1 MRPTFS
7 IILFTV
13 LSGAG
18 FGLLFL
24 AGLALAAGWPLASV
38 EIAFFDDFNFSAPAI
53 QHTFVDVRFGLVL
66 MLVAGGTLATAGLL
80 SSVGHLGKPLRAWRA
95 FSQWRSSWLSR
106 EGVVSVATYVPL
118 VALLIWFVF
127 GKPVEPSVGAIAGGI
142 ALAIGA
148 VATVYCTGHIYST
161 LKPIRAWHDGLVVP
175 LYLLFALY
183 TGALWMTALCLLQ
196 PMRSE
201 FSLLVYAANALAI
214 GPACAFLKLRYW
226 QRLDRAPTQPDAG
239 AATGLS
245 RFGQVRS
252 FEQPHTE
259 ENYLTREMGFVLARK
274 HARRLRA
281 IAFWLILLSPLALIP
296 LCLLI
301 GALGAWLVLAAGML
315 GVFVERWLFFAEARH
330 AVIAFY
336 DR

>member
-24 AGLALAAGWPLASV
+24 AGLSLVAGELLAALGPAVFS
-38 EIAFFDDFNFSAPAI
+38 DFNIAAPA
-53 QHTFVDVRFGLVL
+53 FVDMRVSLVL
-66 MLVAGGTLATAGLL
+66 MLAVGGALATAGLL
-80 SSVGHLGKPLRAWRA
+80 SSVGHLGMPVRAWRA

-118 VALLIWFVF
+118 VALLFWLIID
-127 GKPVEPSVGAIAGGI
+127 KPVEVSIGAIGGGI

-148 VATVYCTGHIYST
+148 AATVYCTGHIYST
-161 LKPIRAWHDGLVVP
+161 LKPVRAWHDGLVVP

-183 TGALWMTALCLLQ
+183 TGALWMSVLQ
-196 PMRSE
+196 PMHTG
-201 FSLLVYAANALAI
+201 FSALVCAVNALAI

-226 QRLDRAPTQPDAG
+226 RRLDHAPLQPDAG

-245 RFGQVRS
+245 RLGHVRG

-281 IAFWLILLSPLALIP
+281 IAFWLVLLSPLAMIP
-296 LCLLI
+296 LAWLV
-301 GALGAWLVLAAGML
+301 GALGAWLALAAGML